1 MHAACRLSLSL
12 VGFLAAA
19 LLFAAPVQAQDTDGL
34 DLRWGVSAGAVSSAF
49 QGDARVFNNF
59 FCPGGEAC
67 TLEAQPLPKF
77 DGRQRGVQF
86 GVSLQAG
93 VTDWLTTRTELNYVQ
108 TGGAV
113 RRTARG
119 YRESA
124 TYRINYLT
132 LPLLAEVRSPWRIG
146 ALRPALLVGP
156 ALGVTLD
163 WRTQSTVERAPQPLA
178 SSGDVSQGPI
188 GIEEVPGAAMAA
200 VGGIE
205 LAYALP
211 SGRAV
216 ALEVR
221 YRRGLTGA
229 VVREDAVGR
238 STARTGAVSVGL
250 RYVFSR

>member
-1 MHAACRLSLSL
+1 MRSDCRLSLSL
-12 VGFLAAA
+12 VGLFTA
-19 LLFAAPVQAQDTDGL
+19 LLLLAAPVQAQDTDGL
-34 DLRWGVSAGAVSSAF
+34 DLRWGVSAGATSGAF
-49 QGDARVFNNF
+49 QGDARAFENF

-77 DGRQRGVQF
+77 DGRETGVQF
-86 GVSLQAG
+86 GVSLQTA

-119 YRESA
+119 YRELA

-132 LPLLAEVRSPWRIG
+132 LPLLAEMRSPWRIG
-146 ALRPALLVGP
+146 AVHPALFLGP

-163 WRTQSTVERAPQPLA
+163 WRTQSTVGRVPGP
-178 SSGDVSQGPI
+178 SFFSDVSQGPI
-188 GIEEVPGAAMAA
+188 GIDKVPAAAMAA

-205 LAYALP
+205 LAYDLP
-211 SGRAV
+211 SGRTA

-221 YRRGLTGA
+221 YRRGLTSA

-238 STARTGAVSVGL
+238 SAARTGAVSVGL